1 MCAGHLTK
9 GFILIQIE
17 GLIALNVFRAQQNK
31 IPSLCMRSAFTIN
44 DLPECLG
51 LLGQVVRIWARTDSP
66 ECVPKGHFARLN
78 LPKMGSAVFASPP
91 FNGDVGE
98 FLQKDTFNQGVGD

>member
-1 MCAGHLTK
+1 MPFVRWPSYK
-9 GFILIQIE
+9 GIILIQIE

-51 LLGQVVRIWARTDSP
+51 LLGQVVKEQGPERTHQNASLKVTLRI
-66 ECVPKGHFARLN
+66 
-78 LPKMGSAVFASPP
+78 
-91 FNGDVGE
+91 
-98 FLQKDTFNQGVGD
+98 